1 MNANKY
7 GIISAVLGLILFFG
21 TYLMAFA
28 NGAPIGAAGWAG
40 VLLVLFYG
48 GLLWLGLF
56 FLLVGILMLLL

>member
-7 GIISAVLGLILFFG
+7 GVISAVLGAILFFG
-21 TYLMAFA
+21 TYFLSFA
-28 NGAPIGAAGWAG
+28 NAAPIGAAGWAG

>member
-7 GIISAVLGLILFFG
+7 GVTSAVLGVILFFG
-21 TYLMAFA
+21 TYLMSFA
-28 NGAPIGAAGWAG
+28 GGAPIGAAGWMG